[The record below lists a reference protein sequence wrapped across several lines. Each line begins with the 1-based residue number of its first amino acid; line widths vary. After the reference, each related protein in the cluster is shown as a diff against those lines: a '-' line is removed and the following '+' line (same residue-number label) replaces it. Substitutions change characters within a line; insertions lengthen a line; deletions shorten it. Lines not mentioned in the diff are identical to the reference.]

1 METYFVNE
9 YTGTCMRHRLCPA
22 ATGDGEEPS
31 SAVSRQGSTRRNL
44 ASVVY
49 GMVQNRRRMTLRSG
63 QVTPASV

>member
-1 METYFVNE
+1 METYFVNG
-9 YTGTCMRHRLCPA
+9 YTGTCLRHRLCPV
-22 ATGDGEEPS
+22 ATVDGEDP

-63 QVTPASV
+63 QVVPASS